1 MWNKRTVC
9 YGALSALLLAAGC
22 AGKQDE
28 VVSINPRNEPVTE
41 KAPAPV
47 LPEHYTSAP
56 AAEKEETVN
65 VRAKPDGTVTKIQ
78 VETILHGAQDDA
90 YIEDSSILTDIR
102 NTDGAEEFFPLEEN
116 NLVWENSGQTI
127 HYKGTSTQPLPV
139 GVAVSYYLDGNRAE
153 PSELAGKSG
162 HVRIRF
168 DYHSDA
174 ETTQTIDGVSYQMKQ
189 PFTAVTMIPLSNHFS
204 NVTAVNGEV
213 IRFGDTEAVVGVAL
227 PGIHDALRLSEN
239 ELTKEAELPEY
250 VELEADVDQFELDF
264 TATVFTPGLFSNL
277 DEDTLNDLS
286 DAAGNVNELSDASG
300 KLKDGTKELYDG
312 MSEFKTYL
320 TEYNSG
326 VAKVGE
332 GIGALRDGLAVL
344 DDNSD
349 ALTDGACTLSE
360 GLRQFSDGLAAVD
373 LSSLTPDT
381 SSVEQQEMMA
391 KVIAAQEDLPKQVQ
405 AINAAV
411 TTLSP
416 LIVQMA
422 GFQQSAE
429 TARDAL
435 QSAVKTLRDGYVS
448 LSLTEEEKS
457 AVLAVFDNDND
468 PGKKAAVSAALD
480 YYNTVPYKLDAVV
493 IPEIP
498 AYDADALS
506 TAVTSFNTAV
516 TAFSQDLGVLSA
528 YLESISKTMEGMKD
542 LPAMVTK
549 LQTAAKQLADGSC
562 QLKEGIKAYTDGVS
576 AVHDGV
582 SQLADGMGVLPEV
595 SSALNEGYDQILEG
609 TWSLADGMKEFDEQ
623 GIREIAKL
631 GSGQM
636 KDMIR
641 RAKALRL
648 ADGEYVNY
656 AGITEGTK
664 GSVRFLIETGKIETD

>member
-22 AGKQDE
+22 AGNRDE
-28 VVSINPRNEPVTE
+28 VVSIKPQSEPVTE
-41 KAPAPV
+41 EAPAPV

-65 VRAKPDGTVTKIQ
+65 AKADPDGTVTKIQ

-139 GVAVSYYLDGNRAE
+139 GVAVSYYLDGNRTE

-213 IRFGDTEAVVGVAL
+213 IRFGDTEAVVGIAL

-332 GIGALRDGLAVL
+332 GIGALRDGLATL

-360 GLRQFSDGLAAVD
+360 GLRQFSDGLSAVD

-381 SSVEQQEMMA
+381 SSKEQQEMMA
-391 KVIAAQEDLPKQVQ
+391 KVIAAQEDLPKQVA
-405 AINAAV
+405 AINTTV
-411 TTLSP
+411 TTLSQ
-416 LIVQMA
+416 LVVQM
-422 GFQQSAE
+422 
-429 TARDAL
+429 
-435 QSAVKTLRDGYVS
+435 
-448 LSLTEEEKS
+448 
-457 AVLAVFDNDND
+457 
-468 PGKKAAVSAALD
+468 
-480 YYNTVPYKLDAVV
+480 
-493 IPEIP
+493 
-498 AYDADALS
+498 
-506 TAVTSFNTAV
+506 TSFQTECGDG
-516 TAFSQDLGVLSA
+516 TRGFTGV
-528 YLESISKTMEGMKD
+528 
-542 LPAMVTK
+542 P
-549 LQTAAKQLADGSC
+549 
-562 QLKEGIKAYTDGVS
+562 
-576 AVHDGV
+576 
-582 SQLADGMGVLPEV
+582 
-595 SSALNEGYDQILEG
+595 
-609 TWSLADGMKEFDEQ
+609 
-623 GIREIAKL
+623 
-631 GSGQM
+631 
-636 KDMIR
+636 
-641 RAKALRL
+641 
-648 ADGEYVNY
+648 
-656 AGITEGTK
+656 
-664 GSVRFLIETGKIETD
+664 

>member
-1 MWNKRTVC
+1 MWNKRSVC
-9 YGALSALLLAAGC
+9 YGTLSALLLAAGC
-22 AGKQDE
+22 AGNRDE
-28 VVSINPRNEPVTE
+28 VVSIKPQSEPVHE
-41 KAPAPV
+41 EAPAPV

-65 VRAKPDGTVTKIQ
+65 AKADPDGTVTKIQ

-139 GVAVSYYLDGNRAE
+139 GVAVSYYLDGNRTE
-153 PSELAGKSG
+153 PSVLAGKSG

-168 DYHSDA
+168 DYHCDA
-174 ETTQTIDGVSYQMKQ
+174 MSVQTIDGVSYQIKQ
-189 PFTAVTMIPLSNHFS
+189 PFTAVTMIPLTDHFS

-227 PGIHDALRLSEN
+227 PGIQDALRLSDN
-239 ELTKEAELPEY
+239 ELTEEAELPEY

-286 DAAGNVNELSDASG
+286 EATGDVNELSDASG

-312 MSEFKTYL
+312 MTEFKTYL
-320 TEYNSG
+320 AEYNSG

-332 GIGALRDGLAVL
+332 GIGALRDGLATL

-360 GLRQFSDGLAAVD
+360 GLRQFSDGLSAVD
-373 LSSLTPDT
+373 LSKLTPDT
-381 SSVEQQEMMA
+381 SSKEQQEMMA
-391 KVIAAQEDLPKQVQ
+391 KVMAAQEDLPKQVA
-405 AINAAV
+405 AINTTV
-411 TTLSP
+411 TTLSQ
-416 LIVQMA
+416 LVVQMTS
-422 GFQQSAE
+422 FQTDAE
-429 TARDAL
+429 KTRGDL
-435 QSAVKTLRDGYVS
+435 QGVID
-448 LSLTEEEKS
+448 SLTQGYTELSEEQKGKL
-457 AVLAVFDNDND
+457 LAVFEPGTDNY
-468 PGKKAAVSAALD
+468 KTVKAALD
-480 YYNTVPYKLDAVV
+480 YYNALPDKLRTVV

-498 AYDADALS
+498 AYDAEALS

-516 TAFSQDLGVLSA
+516 TAFSQDFGVLSA
-528 YLESISKTMEGMKD
+528 YLESVSKTMEGMKD
-542 LPAMVTK
+542 LPAMVAK
-549 LQTAAKQLADGSC
+549 LQTAAKQLADGSS
-562 QLKEGIKAYTDGVS
+562 QLKEGIKAYTDGVG

-582 SQLADGMGVLPEV
+582 SQLAEGMGVLPEA
-595 SSALNEGYDQILEG
+595 SGALSEGYDQILEG

-623 GIREIAKL
+623 GIQEIAKL

>member
-28 VVSINPRNEPVTE
+28 VVSLNPRNEPVTE
-41 KAPAPV
+41 EAPAPV

-65 VRAKPDGTVTKIQ
+65 AKADPDGTVTKIQ
-78 VETILHGAQDDA
+78 VETNLHGAQDDA

-139 GVAVSYYLDGNRAE
+139 GVAVSYYLDGNRTE

-174 ETTQTIDGVSYQMKQ
+174 VSAQTIDGVSYQMKM
-189 PFTAVTMIPLSNHFS
+189 PFTAVTMIPLTDHFS

-227 PGIHDALRLSEN
+227 PGIQDALRLSDN
-239 ELTKEAELPEY
+239 ELTEEAELPEY

-286 DAAGNVNELSDASG
+286 EATGDVNELSDASG

-312 MSEFKTYL
+312 MTEFKTYFN
-320 TEYNSG
+320 EYNSG

-373 LSSLTPDT
+373 LSKLTPDT
-381 SSVEQQEMMA
+381 SSKEQQEMMA
-391 KVIAAQEDLPKQVQ
+391 KVMAAQEDLPKQVA
-405 AINAAV
+405 AINTTV
-411 TTLSP
+411 TTLSQ
-416 LIVQMA
+416 LVVQMTS
-422 GFQQSAE
+422 FQADAE
-429 TARDAL
+429 KTCGDL
-435 QSAVKTLRDGYVS
+435 QGVIDSLKQGYTVLNEDQMKELLAAFEPETENYNTVK
-448 LSLTEEEKS
+448 
-457 AVLAVFDNDND
+457 
-468 PGKKAAVSAALD
+468 AALD
-480 YYNTVPYKLDAVV
+480 YYNALPEKLKAIT

-498 AYDADALS
+498 AYDAKALS
-506 TAVTSFNTAV
+506 TAAASFNTAV

-549 LQTAAKQLADGSC
+549 LQTAAKQLADGSS
-562 QLKEGIKAYTDGVS
+562 QLKEGIKAYTDGVG

-582 SQLADGMGVLPEV
+582 SQLAEGMGALPEA
-595 SSALNEGYDQILEG
+595 SGALSEGYNQILEG

-623 GIREIAKL
+623 GIQEIAKL

-641 RAKALRL
+641 RAKTLRL

-656 AGITEGTK
+656 AGITDGTK

>member
-9 YGALSALLLAAGC
+9 YGALSAVLLFAGC

-28 VVSINPRNEPVTE
+28 VVSLNPRNEPVTE
-41 KAPAPV
+41 EAPAPV

-65 VRAKPDGTVTKIQ
+65 AKADPDGTVTKIQ

-139 GVAVSYYLDGNRAE
+139 GVAVSYYLDGNRTE
-153 PSELAGKSG
+153 PSVLAGKSG

-168 DYHSDA
+168 DYHCDA
-174 ETTQTIDGVSYQMKQ
+174 MSVQTIDGVSYQIKQ
-189 PFTAVTMIPLSNHFS
+189 PFTAVTMIPLTDHFS

-227 PGIHDALRLSEN
+227 PGIQDALRLSDN
-239 ELTKEAELPEY
+239 ELTEEAELPEY

-286 DAAGNVNELSDASG
+286 DAAGTVNELSDASG

-312 MSEFKTYL
+312 MTEFKTYL
-320 TEYNSG
+320 AEYNSG

-332 GIGALRDGLAVL
+332 GIGALRDGLATL

-360 GLRQFSDGLAAVD
+360 GLRQFSDGLSAVD
-373 LSSLTPDT
+373 LSKLTPDT
-381 SSVEQQEMMA
+381 SSKEQQEMMA
-391 KVIAAQEDLPKQVQ
+391 KVMAAQEDLPKQVA
-405 AINAAV
+405 AINTTV
-411 TTLSP
+411 TTLSQ
-416 LIVQMA
+416 LVVQMTS
-422 GFQQSAE
+422 FQADAE
-429 TARDAL
+429 KTRGDL
-435 QSAVKTLRDGYVS
+435 QGVIDSLKQGYTE
-448 LSLTEEEKS
+448 LSEEQKGKL
-457 AVLAVFDNDND
+457 LAVFEPGTDNY
-468 PGKKAAVSAALD
+468 KTVKAALD
-480 YYNTVPYKLDAVV
+480 YYNALPDKLRTVV

-498 AYDADALS
+498 AYDAEALS

-528 YLESISKTMEGMKD
+528 YLESVSKTMEGMKD
-542 LPAMVTK
+542 LPAMVAK
-549 LQTAAKQLADGSC
+549 LQTAAKQLADGSS
-562 QLKEGIKAYTDGVS
+562 QLKEGIKAYTDGVG

-582 SQLADGMGVLPEV
+582 SQLAEGMGVLPEA
-595 SSALNEGYDQILEG
+595 SGALSEGYDQILEG

-623 GIREIAKL
+623 GIQEIAKL

-641 RAKALRL
+641 RAKALRF

>member
-22 AGKQDE
+22 AGNRDE
-28 VVSINPRNEPVTE
+28 VVSIKPQSEPVTE
-41 KAPAPV
+41 EAPAPV

-139 GVAVSYYLDGNRAE
+139 GVAVSYYLDGNRTE

-264 TATVFTPGLFSNL
+264 TATILTPGLFSNL

-332 GIGALRDGLAVL
+332 GIGALRDGLATL

-373 LSSLTPDT
+373 LSKLTPDT
-381 SSVEQQEMMA
+381 SSKEQQEMMA
-391 KVIAAQEDLPKQVQ
+391 KVMAAQEDLPKQVQ

-422 GFQQSAE
+422 SFQADAE
-429 TARDAL
+429 KTRGDL
-435 QSAVKTLRDGYVS
+435 QGVIDSLKQGYTVLNEDQMKELLAAFEPETENYNTVK
-448 LSLTEEEKS
+448 
-457 AVLAVFDNDND
+457 
-468 PGKKAAVSAALD
+468 AALD
-480 YYNTVPYKLDAVV
+480 YYNALPDKLKAVV

-498 AYDADALS
+498 AYDAEALGM
-506 TAVTSFNTAV
+506 AVTSFNTAV
-516 TAFSQDLGVLSA
+516 TAFSQDLAVLSA

-623 GIREIAKL
+623 GIQEIAKL

-641 RAKALRL
+641 RAKALRF

-664 GSVRFLIETGKIETD
+664 GSVRFLIETGKIENN

>member
-22 AGKQDE
+22 AGNRDE
-28 VVSINPRNEPVTE
+28 VVSIKPQSEPVTE
-41 KAPAPV
+41 EAPAPV

-65 VRAKPDGTVTKIQ
+65 AKADPDGTVTKIQ
-78 VETILHGAQDDA
+78 VETNLHGAQDDA

-116 NLVWENSGQTI
+116 NLVWENCGQTI

-139 GVAVSYYLDGNRAE
+139 GVAVSYYLDGNRTE

-174 ETTQTIDGVSYQMKQ
+174 VSAQTIDGVSYQMKM
-189 PFTAVTMIPLSNHFS
+189 PFTAVTMIPLSDHFS

-227 PGIHDALRLSEN
+227 PGIQDALRLSDN
-239 ELTKEAELPEY
+239 ELTEEAELPEY

-286 DAAGNVNELSDASG
+286 EATGDVNELSDASG

-312 MSEFKTYL
+312 MTEFKTYFN
-320 TEYNSG
+320 EYNSG

-373 LSSLTPDT
+373 LSKLTPDT
-381 SSVEQQEMMA
+381 SSKEQQEMMA
-391 KVIAAQEDLPKQVQ
+391 KVMAAQEDLPKQVA
-405 AINAAV
+405 AINTTV
-411 TTLSP
+411 TTLSQ
-416 LIVQMA
+416 LVVQMTS
-422 GFQQSAE
+422 FQADAE
-429 TARDAL
+429 KTCGDL
-435 QSAVKTLRDGYVS
+435 QGVIDSLKQGYTVLNEDQMKELLAAFEPETENYNTVK
-448 LSLTEEEKS
+448 
-457 AVLAVFDNDND
+457 
-468 PGKKAAVSAALD
+468 AALD
-480 YYNTVPYKLDAVV
+480 YYNALPEKLKAIT

-498 AYDADALS
+498 AYDAKALS
-506 TAVTSFNTAV
+506 TAAASFNTAV

-549 LQTAAKQLADGSC
+549 LQTAAKQLADGSS
-562 QLKEGIKAYTDGVS
+562 QLKEGIKAYTDGVG

-582 SQLADGMGVLPEV
+582 SQLAEGMGALPEA
-595 SSALNEGYDQILEG
+595 SGALSEGYNQILEG

-623 GIREIAKL
+623 GIQEIAKL

-656 AGITEGTK
+656 AGITDGTK
-664 GSVRFLIETGKIETD
+664 GSVRFLIETGKIENN

>member
-41 KAPAPV
+41 EAPAPV

-65 VRAKPDGTVTKIQ
+65 AKADPDGTVTKIQ
-78 VETILHGAQDDA
+78 VETILHGAQDDV

-174 ETTQTIDGVSYQMKQ
+174 VSAQTIDGVSYQMKM
-189 PFTAVTMIPLSNHFS
+189 PFTAITMIPLSDHFS

-213 IRFGDTEAVVGVAL
+213 IRFGDTEAVVGAAL
-227 PGIHDALRLSEN
+227 PGIQDSLRLSDS
-239 ELTKEAELPEY
+239 ELTKEADLPEY
-250 VELEADVDQFELDF
+250 IELEADVNQFELDF
-264 TATVFTPGLFSNL
+264 TATIFTPGLFSNL

-286 DAAGNVNELSDASG
+286 EAAGDVNELSEASG

-312 MSEFKTYL
+312 MTEFKTYL

-332 GIGALRDGLAVL
+332 GIGALRDGLAEL
-344 DDNSD
+344 DENSD
-349 ALTDGACTLSE
+349 ALTDGACSLAE
-360 GLRQFSDGLAAVD
+360 GLRQFSDGLSAVD
-373 LSSLTPDT
+373 LSRLTPDT
-381 SSVEQQEMMA
+381 SSEEQQEMMS
-391 KVIAAQEDLPKQVQ
+391 KVLAAQEDLPKQVA
-405 AINAAV
+405 AINTAV

-416 LIVQMA
+416 LVVQMA

-429 TARDAL
+429 AACAAL
-435 QSAVKTLRDGYVS
+435 RSAVDTLREGYVPVN
-448 LSLTEEEKS
+448 LTEEEKS
-457 AVLAVFDNDND
+457 TVLAVFVND
-468 PGKKAAVSAALD
+468 PEKQAAVSDALD
-480 YYNTVPYKLDAVV
+480 YYNAVPDKLSTVV
-493 IPEIP
+493 IPEVP
-498 AYDADALS
+498 AYDAEALGM
-506 TAVTSFNTAV
+506 AVTSFNTAV
-516 TAFSQDLGVLSA
+516 TAFSQDLAVLSA

-549 LQTAAKQLADGSC
+549 LQTAAKQLADGSS
-562 QLKEGIKAYTDGVS
+562 QLKEGIKAYTDGVG

-582 SQLADGMGVLPEV
+582 SQLAEGMGVLPEA
-595 SSALNEGYDQILEG
+595 SGALSEGYDQILEG

-623 GIREIAKL
+623 GIQEIAKL

-641 RAKALRL
+641 RAKALRF

-664 GSVRFLIETGKIETD
+664 GSVRFLIETGKIENN

>member
-9 YGALSALLLAAGC
+9 YGALSAVLLAAGC

-28 VVSINPRNEPVTE
+28 VVSLNPRNEPVTE
-41 KAPAPV
+41 EAPAPV

-65 VRAKPDGTVTKIQ
+65 AKADPDGTVTKIQ

-102 NTDGAEEFFPLEEN
+102 NTDGAEEFFTLEEN

-139 GVAVSYYLDGNRAE
+139 GVAVSYYLDGNRTE

-174 ETTQTIDGVSYQMKQ
+174 VSAQTIDGVSYQMKM
-189 PFTAVTMIPLSNHFS
+189 PFTAITMIPLSDHFS

-213 IRFGDTEAVVGVAL
+213 IRFGDSEAVVGAAL
-227 PGIHDALRLSEN
+227 PGIQDALRLSDN
-239 ELTKEAELPEY
+239 ELTEEAEFPEY
-250 VELEADVDQFELDF
+250 VELEADVDRFELDF

-286 DAAGNVNELSDASG
+286 EAAGDVNELSEASG

-312 MSEFKTYL
+312 MTEFKTYFN
-320 TEYNSG
+320 EYNSG

-332 GIGALRDGLAVL
+332 GIGALRVGLAAL

-373 LSSLTPDT
+373 LSKLTPDT

-429 TARDAL
+429 AARDAL
-435 QSAVKTLRDGYVS
+435 QSVVDTLQTEYVP
-448 LSLTEEEKS
+448 LSLTEGEKS
-457 AVLAVFDNDND
+457 AVLAVFDNE

-480 YYNTVPYKLDAVV
+480 YYNALPEKLKAIT

-498 AYDADALS
+498 AYNAEALN

-562 QLKEGIKAYTDGVS
+562 QLKEGIKAYTDGVG

-582 SQLADGMGVLPEV
+582 SQLADGMGVLPEA
-595 SSALNEGYDQILEG
+595 SSALNDGYEQILEG

-623 GIREIAKL
+623 GIQEIAKL

-664 GSVRFLIETGKIETD
+664 GSVRFLIETGKIENN

>member
-22 AGKQDE
+22 AGNRDE
-28 VVSINPRNEPVTE
+28 VVSIKPQSEPVHE
-41 KAPAPV
+41 EAPAPV

-65 VRAKPDGTVTKIQ
+65 AKADPDGTVTKIQ

-139 GVAVSYYLDGNRAE
+139 GVAVSYYLDGNRTE
-153 PSELAGKSG
+153 PSVLAGKSG

-168 DYHSDA
+168 DYLCDA
-174 ETTQTIDGVSYQMKQ
+174 MSVQTIDGVSYQIKQ
-189 PFTAVTMIPLSNHFS
+189 PFTAVTMIPLTDHFS

-227 PGIHDALRLSEN
+227 PGIQDALRLSDN
-239 ELTKEAELPEY
+239 ELTEEAELPEY

-286 DAAGNVNELSDASG
+286 EAAGDVNELSDASG

-312 MSEFKTYL
+312 MTEFKTYL
-320 TEYNSG
+320 AEYNSG

-332 GIGALRDGLAVL
+332 GIGALRDGLATL

-360 GLRQFSDGLAAVD
+360 GLRQFSDGLSAVD

-381 SSVEQQEMMA
+381 SSKEQQEMMA
-391 KVIAAQEDLPKQVQ
+391 KVMAAQEDLPKQVA
-405 AINAAV
+405 AINTTV
-411 TTLSP
+411 TTLSQ
-416 LIVQMA
+416 LVVQMTS
-422 GFQQSAE
+422 FQTDVEKTRGDLQGVIDSLKQGYTVLNEDQMKELLAAFEPE
-429 TARDAL
+429 TENYNT
-435 QSAVKTLRDGYVS
+435 VK
-448 LSLTEEEKS
+448 
-457 AVLAVFDNDND
+457 
-468 PGKKAAVSAALD
+468 AALD
-480 YYNTVPYKLDAVV
+480 YYNALPDKLSTVM
-493 IPEIP
+493 IPEVP
-498 AYDADALS
+498 AYDAEALGM
-506 TAVTSFNTAV
+506 AVTSFNTAV

-562 QLKEGIKAYTDGVS
+562 QLKEGIKAYTDGVG

-623 GIREIAKL
+623 GIQEIAKL

-641 RAKALRL
+641 RAKALRF

-664 GSVRFLIETGKIETD
+664 GSVRFLIETGKIENN

>member
-22 AGKQDE
+22 AGNRDE
-28 VVSINPRNEPVTE
+28 VVSIKPQSEPVTE
-41 KAPAPV
+41 EAPAPV

-65 VRAKPDGTVTKIQ
+65 AKADPDGTVTKIQ
-78 VETILHGAQDDA
+78 VETNLHGAQDDA

-139 GVAVSYYLDGNRAE
+139 GVAVSYYLDGNRTE

-174 ETTQTIDGVSYQMKQ
+174 VSAQTIDGVSYQMKM
-189 PFTAVTMIPLSNHFS
+189 PFTAVTMIPLSDHFS

-227 PGIHDALRLSEN
+227 PGIQDALRLSDN
-239 ELTKEAELPEY
+239 ELTEEAELPEY

-286 DAAGNVNELSDASG
+286 EATGDVNELSDASG

-312 MSEFKTYL
+312 MTEFKTYFN
-320 TEYNSG
+320 EYNSG

-373 LSSLTPDT
+373 LSKLTPDT
-381 SSVEQQEMMA
+381 SSKEQQEMMA
-391 KVIAAQEDLPKQVQ
+391 KVMAAQEDLPKQVA
-405 AINAAV
+405 AINTTV
-411 TTLSP
+411 TTLSQ
-416 LIVQMA
+416 LVVQMTS
-422 GFQQSAE
+422 FQADAE
-429 TARDAL
+429 KTCGDL
-435 QSAVKTLRDGYVS
+435 QGVIDSLKQGYTVLNEDQMKELLAAFEPETENYNTVK
-448 LSLTEEEKS
+448 
-457 AVLAVFDNDND
+457 
-468 PGKKAAVSAALD
+468 AALD
-480 YYNTVPYKLDAVV
+480 YYNALPEKLKAIT

-498 AYDADALS
+498 AYDAKALS
-506 TAVTSFNTAV
+506 TAAASFNTAV

-549 LQTAAKQLADGSC
+549 LQTAAKQLADGSS
-562 QLKEGIKAYTDGVS
+562 QLKEGIKAYTDGVG

-582 SQLADGMGVLPEV
+582 SQLAEGMGALPEA
-595 SSALNEGYDQILEG
+595 SGALSEGYNQILEG

-623 GIREIAKL
+623 GIQEIAKL

-656 AGITEGTK
+656 AGITDGTK
-664 GSVRFLIETGKIETD
+664 GSVRFLIETGKIENN

>member
-22 AGKQDE
+22 AGNRDE
-28 VVSINPRNEPVTE
+28 VVSIKPQSEPVTE
-41 KAPAPV
+41 EAPAPV

-65 VRAKPDGTVTKIQ
+65 AKADPDGTVTKIQ
-78 VETILHGAQDDA
+78 VETNLHGAQDDA

-139 GVAVSYYLDGNRAE
+139 GVAVSYYLDGNRTE

-174 ETTQTIDGVSYQMKQ
+174 VSAQTIDGVFYQMKM
-189 PFTAVTMIPLSNHFS
+189 PFTAVTMIPLSDHFS

-227 PGIHDALRLSEN
+227 PGIQDALRLSDN
-239 ELTKEAELPEY
+239 ELTEEAELPEY

-286 DAAGNVNELSDASG
+286 EATGDVNELSDASG

-312 MSEFKTYL
+312 MTEFKTYFN
-320 TEYNSG
+320 EYNSG

-373 LSSLTPDT
+373 LSKLTPDT
-381 SSVEQQEMMA
+381 SSKEQQEMMA
-391 KVIAAQEDLPKQVQ
+391 KVMAAQEDLPKQVA
-405 AINAAV
+405 AINTTV
-411 TTLSP
+411 TTLSQ
-416 LIVQMA
+416 LVVQMTS
-422 GFQQSAE
+422 FQADAE
-429 TARDAL
+429 KTCGDL
-435 QSAVKTLRDGYVS
+435 QGVIDSLKQGYTVLNEDQMKELLAAFEPETENYNTVK
-448 LSLTEEEKS
+448 
-457 AVLAVFDNDND
+457 
-468 PGKKAAVSAALD
+468 AALD
-480 YYNTVPYKLDAVV
+480 YYNALPEKLKAIT

-498 AYDADALS
+498 AYDAKALS
-506 TAVTSFNTAV
+506 TAAASFNTAV

-549 LQTAAKQLADGSC
+549 LQTAAKQLADGSS
-562 QLKEGIKAYTDGVS
+562 QLKEGIKAYTDGVG

-582 SQLADGMGVLPEV
+582 SQLAEGMGALPEA
-595 SSALNEGYDQILEG
+595 SGALSEGYNQILEG

-623 GIREIAKL
+623 GIQEIAKL

-656 AGITEGTK
+656 AGITDGTK
-664 GSVRFLIETGKIETD
+664 GSVRFLIETGKIENN